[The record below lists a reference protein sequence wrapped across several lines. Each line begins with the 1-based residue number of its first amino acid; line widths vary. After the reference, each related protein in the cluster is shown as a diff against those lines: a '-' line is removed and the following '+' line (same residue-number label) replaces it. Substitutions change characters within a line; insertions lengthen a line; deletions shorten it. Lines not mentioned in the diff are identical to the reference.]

1 VDTVTLTVLASGVD
15 SLYVSA
21 KGTVRPALWP
31 VLELVKGA
39 AHEAGEAEMFEWP
52 VTGRTMAMKPHGVR
66 TYGFWLSS
74 PDFELMLSTNERFP
88 PAMVQLH
95 SAFLHSVGVDAA
107 IDAAASVLIDDVF
120 AWPPELNVSRID
132 LYADVQGWDLELGH
146 LPRFVSLG
154 RARRGFGQV
163 EEFTSG
169 HRLTGFRFGA
179 GGALMVRV
187 YDKTVEIGRRGLAW
201 LPDLWGE
208 RRSDE
213 SVWRIEAQFKRAA
226 LVDFNPPL
234 RTVDEVLSRLQ
245 ALWRYVTGEWLT
257 YREPSDHQR
266 EARWPLDPIWREV
279 QAIELAP
286 SSVDLVRGR
295 LAQAEEL
302 RLVQGGLGYLTSWA
316 ALRNHHEIDST
327 LEAIRPILVRY
338 LESRGSTFRDEVKRK
353 RDRRLEVSDP
363 GEESAA

>member
-1 VDTVTLTVLASGVD
+1 MTLAVLASGVD

-21 KGTVRPALWP
+21 KGTVRPPLWP
-31 VLELVKGA
+31 VLELVKGVA
-39 AHEAGEAEMFEWP
+39 QDAGEAEMFEWP
-52 VTGRTMAMKPHGVR
+52 TTGRRMAVKPHGVR
-66 TYGFWLSS
+66 TYGYWLTS

-107 IDAAASVLIDDVF
+107 IDAAASVLAEDVF

-163 EEFTSG
+163 EEFTTG

-187 YDKTVEIGRRGLAW
+187 YDKTIEIGRRGLAW

-213 SVWRIEAQFKRAA
+213 PVWRIEAQFKRAA

-234 RTVDEVLSRLQ
+234 RTVDEVLARLQ

-257 YREPSDHQR
+257 YREPSDHRR
-266 EARWPLDPIWREV
+266 EARWPLDPVWRDV

-286 SSVDLVRGR
+286 SSVDVVRGR

-302 RLVQGGLGYLTSWA
+302 RLVQGALGYLTSWA
-316 ALRNHHEIDST
+316 ALANARELDAAM
-327 LEAIRPILVRY
+327 EAIRPILVRY
-338 LESRGSTFRDEVKRK
+338 LESKGSTFRDEVKRK
-353 RDRRLEVSDP
+353 RDRRLEVSAP